1 MPRSIY
7 LTGVEAATNAD
18 ILNNT
23 RLSSIP
29 FLGTLTFQCLS
40 NLNNGTNRFSV
51 TIQLPGGD
59 VPVDSQFV
67 SAGQEVEGALGG
79 QLDDRLLDMW
89 QFPSGLGGHFT
100 ISFTETGTAVV
111 TWRCVLVGP

>member
-1 MPRSIY
+1 MIY
-7 LTGVEAATNAD
+7 LTGVETATNTD

-29 FLGTLTFQCLS
+29 YVGSLWIQCLA
-40 NLNNGTNRFSV
+40 NLNNGSNGHTI
-51 TIQLPGGD
+51 TIQLPDGT
-59 VPVDSQFV
+59 VPVDSQPV

-89 QFPSGLGGHFT
+89 SFPSGLGGHFT
-100 ISFTETGTAVV
+100 ISFTMNGTAIV
-111 TWRCVLVGP
+111 TWRVVLRP